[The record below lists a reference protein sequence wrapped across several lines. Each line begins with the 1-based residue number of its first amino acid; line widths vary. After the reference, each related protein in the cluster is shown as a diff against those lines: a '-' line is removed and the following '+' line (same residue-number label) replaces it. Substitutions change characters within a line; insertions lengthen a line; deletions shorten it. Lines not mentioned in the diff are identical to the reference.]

1 MIDRATILGGVNEH
15 GDTLMPLW
23 LEGCKREEANQTET
37 TIAPVYLHVV
47 RFLDK
52 IGERRR
58 LEILKIQKLKLRQEL
73 SKGVHPDQEVDS
85 EGSED
90 DLNFQEEDEL
100 LEDLED
106 I

>member
-1 MIDRATILGGVNEH
+1 
-15 GDTLMPLW
+15 MPIW
-23 LEGCKREEANQTET
+23 PEEYKREEANQSEI
-37 TIAPVYLHVV
+37 TIAPVYLCVV

-58 LEILKIQKLKLRQEL
+58 LEILKIQKLKIRHDL
-73 SKGVHPDQEVDS
+73 SNEAYPDQEVVSERS
-85 EGSED
+85 EG
-90 DLNFQEEDEL
+90 DLNSQEEDEW

>member
-1 MIDRATILGGVNEH
+1 
-15 GDTLMPLW
+15 MPLW
-23 LEGCKREEANQTET
+23 LEGCKREEANQTEI

-73 SKGVHPDQEVDS
+73 SNEAHPDREVDS
-85 EGSED
+85 EGSD
-90 DLNFQEEDEL
+90 DNLNFQEEDEL